1 METFCL
7 DKVIPINSR
16 YGRGIAVKFI
26 SLWMRGENG
35 DFVFPPD
42 VAQMYFLVSADIL
55 ISCYTRCGL
64 DIETASA
71 LEFLDYDSH
80 KYFTSQDICF
90 FLLYIKTFVEEN
102 RSGRKRLQ
110 IKTVQEILKKEKEER
125 KIK

>member
-1 METFCL
+1 METHCL
-7 DKVIPINSR
+7 DKTLPIKSR
-16 YGRGIAVKFI
+16 YGRGIAIKFI

-42 VAQMYFLVSADIL
+42 VAQIYFWFSADIL

-64 DIETASA
+64 DIETASV
-71 LEFLDYDSH
+71 LEFLDYDSQ

-90 FLLYIKTFVEEN
+90 FLLYMEKFVEEN
-102 RSGRKRLQ
+102 RSGRKCLQ
-110 IKTVQEILKKEKEER
+110 IKTVQKILKKEKEER